1 MKSKQADLL
10 DEPNGSFYP
19 LLQEAQK
26 RWIGVGFL
34 IVTYLVFCHFLFAD
48 SLTWS
53 YLLTTWYFWLPLFL
67 WVFSIFSL
75 TLKTLLRFAHVV
87 LLLFLWSTGTV
98 FLVFYY
104 SQPTVSSEIFNFGFS
119 LILLSGYFFLLSPFW
134 LSVSAAV
141 VLSLFYL
148 LFPVFFPQSNI
159 TLQAYQV
166 IFLILINLFGIAFK
180 ILEHHLRSYMKEQN
194 SKIKRLSDESL
205 RLQDLRVEFDQL
217 KEDLDKQTDQN
228 HNLQEKI
235 IDLNNIFQLEH
246 SLTNLAIRFIQA
258 TTDEIDSMVNNGL
271 KMLCEYFDADRAY
284 LYFFTQKGTS
294 LKKSHEYHKEGI
306 KEKIA
311 RHEKIDQEDFKWF
324 IKALRRSSYLSV
336 TDVDQLPVEASTI
349 KSIWKVEEIQSLF
362 IVPLMLN
369 ESIVGFIGLDFLNK
383 REEWPTFTEHTLL
396 TAGLIFLNA
405 LERKRYKEHLRRSEN
420 RIKMLFER
428 SADVI
433 FVSTPSGKILDM
445 NPAGLKLFGFKS
457 LDEALKTNVSELYVN
472 LSDRQKYQKTIE
484 KKGFVKDF
492 ELTLKNKTG
501 KKILVLVTASA
512 VKNEAGQIVAYE
524 GIMRDITEKKQL
536 EQQLFQAQKMESIGL
551 LTGSIAHDFNN
562 ILTAINGYAEM
573 IRRGLPADHS
583 MQTFIQNILRSGRRA
598 ENLIRQLLAFSRK
611 QLIEPRV
618 VKINQIIEDLKKMLR
633 QLINEDIEL
642 VTQLADEVPSIK
654 ADPGQIEQ
662 MLVNLIINSR
672 DALNHLED
680 NQVKKMIKVQTEK
693 VYLDEDFVSRHPG
706 SREGEFVRISII
718 DNGIGIPEEI
728 QDKIFEPFFTTK
740 SEGKGTGLGLSTVYG
755 IIKQNDG
762 SIYVES
768 KPGQGTTFHIYWP
781 VCTEKEDE
789 SERDETSE
797 ISTKAQESILVVE
810 DDPDVRDL
818 ACTFLQNLG
827 YKVYSAEN
835 GARALEIIKQ
845 DNLINELDMVFS
857 DMVMPVMGGDQ
868 LAEEVKE
875 LNPNIKIL
883 LTSGYTDSQLMKTGL
898 LNRGYH
904 FLHKPYTIQQ
914 MAKKVRAIL
923 DNKI

>member
-1 MKSKQADLL
+1 MPIKT
-10 DEPNGSFYP
+10 NSFFP
-19 LLQEAQK
+19 LLQDTQK

-34 IVTYLVFCHFLFAD
+34 LVVYLAFLHFLFFNHGGWAP
-48 SLTWS
+48 
-53 YLLTTWYFWLPLFL
+53 LLKAWYFWLPVAFWL
-67 WVFSIFSL
+67 FSIAALSL
-75 TLKTLLRFAHVV
+75 KALIRLADGILS
-87 LLLFLWSTGTV
+87 LFYLSTGTV
-98 FLVFYY
+98 YLYLFFTHASL
-104 SQPTVSSEIFNFGFS
+104 SSEVFNFGFVS
-119 LILLSGYFFLLSPFW
+119 ILLVGYFFLLPRFW
-134 LSVSAAV
+134 WALISGLLLSTLYLAFPILLPNSSAT
-141 VLSLFYL
+141 LHSFHIIFIL
-148 LFPVFFPQSNI
+148 L
-159 TLQAYQV
+159 A
-166 IFLILINLFGIAFK
+166 NLFGIIFK
-180 ILEHHLRSYMKEQN
+180 ILDNNLLAYLHQQRAE
-194 SKIKRLSDESL
+194 IKALSDESL
-205 RLQDLRVEFDQL
+205 RLHDLKVEYEQL
-217 KEDLDKQTDQN
+217 KEEKEEILSKNQS
-228 HNLQEKI
+228 LQEKI
-235 IDLNNIFQLEH
+235 IDLNNIFQLEQT
-246 SLTNLAIRFIQA
+246 LTTLATQFIQA
-258 TTDEIDSMVNNGL
+258 TVEEIDSMVNNGL
-271 KMLCEYFDADRAY
+271 KTLCEYFEADRAY
-284 LYFFTQKGTS
+284 LYFFAQKGTS
-294 LKKSHEYHKEGI
+294 LKKSHEFCKEGV

-311 RHEKIDQEDFKWF
+311 RHEQIDKEDFKWF
-324 IKALRRSSYLSV
+324 IKALRRSSHLAIS
-336 TDVDQLPVEASTI
+336 DVDQLPVEASTI
-349 KSIWKVEEIQSLF
+349 KSIWKVEDIHSLF
-362 IVPLMLN
+362 IVPLILN
-369 ESIVGFIGLDFLNK
+369 ESIVGFIGLDFLQR
-383 REEWPTFTEHTLL
+383 REEWPSFTEHTLL

-405 LERKRYKEHLRRSEN
+405 LERKRYKEHLRRSES

-433 FVSTPSGKILDM
+433 FVSTPAGRILDM
-445 NPAGLKLFGFKS
+445 NPAGVKLFGFKS
-457 LDEALKTNVSELYVN
+457 LNEILKIKTDELYLN
-472 LSDRQKYQKTIE
+472 PADRLKFKKAIE
-484 KKGFVKDF
+484 KKGFVKDY
-492 ELTLKNKTG
+492 ELTLKNRKG
-501 KKILVLVTASA
+501 QKILVLVTASA
-512 VKNEAGQIVAYE
+512 VKNESGKIIAYE
-524 GIMRDITEKKQL
+524 GIMRDVTEKKQL

-573 IRRGLPADHS
+573 IRRGLPDDHT
-583 MQTFIQNILRSGRRA
+583 MQTFVQNILRSGRRA

-618 VKINQIIEDLKKMLR
+618 VNLNQIIEDLKKMLR

-642 VTQLADEVPSIK
+642 VTQLADDIPSIK

-672 DALNHLED
+672 DALNNLKD
-680 NQVKKMIKVQTEK
+680 PGINKMIKVQTEK
-693 VYLDEDFVSRHPG
+693 VVLDEEFVSRHAG
-706 SREGEFVRISII
+706 SREGEFVRISIS

-755 IIKQNDG
+755 IIKQNGG

-768 KPGQGTTFHIYWP
+768 SPGNGTTFHIYWP
-781 VCTEKEDE
+781 VCEEQEDQ

-845 DNLINELDMVFS
+845 NNLVNELDMVFS

-868 LAEEVKE
+868 LAEEIKE

-898 LNRGYH
+898 LSRGYR

-923 DNKI
+923 DNKE